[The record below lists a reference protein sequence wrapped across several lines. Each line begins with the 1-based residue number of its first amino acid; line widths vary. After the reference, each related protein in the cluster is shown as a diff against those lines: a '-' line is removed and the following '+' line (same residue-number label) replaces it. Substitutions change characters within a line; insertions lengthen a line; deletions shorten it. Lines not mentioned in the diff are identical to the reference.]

1 VIELNGDKLKYVPRW
16 SPMPFN
22 TKNEAFVTQLFK
34 LGSTGQ
40 ASYETMQRFMGLDS
54 DVERYRIAR
63 ELATDVDDVYNAH
76 VPVSYVQ
83 RTVLPPDVGGQ
94 NPPVEMMQPPMPPGA
109 PRVPPEPP
117 PPGGPEGPNVETR
130 IPPTLQ
136 KGRPPDDGVRPK
148 R

>member
-1 VIELNGDKLKYVPRW
+1 
-16 SPMPFN
+16 MPFN
-22 TKNEAFVTQLFK
+22 TKNEAFITQLMK

-40 ASYETMQRFMGLDS
+40 ASYETMQRYMGLDS

-94 NPPVEMMQPPMPPGA
+94 NPPVEMMEPP
-109 PRVPPEPP
+109 VPPVPGVPP
-117 PPGGPEGPNVETR
+117 PPGVPRPRGPGGPPPPPGRSPGGPAGPTTETA
-130 IPPTLQ
+130 IPRTKQ
-136 KGRPPDDGVRPK
+136 EGRPPTDGVAPK
-148 R
+148 K